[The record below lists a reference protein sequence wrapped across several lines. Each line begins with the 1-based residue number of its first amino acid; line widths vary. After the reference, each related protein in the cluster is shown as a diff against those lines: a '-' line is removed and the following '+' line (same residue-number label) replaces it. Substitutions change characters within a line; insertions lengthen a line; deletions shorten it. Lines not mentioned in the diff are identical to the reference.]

1 MISMGPRG
9 YTPAPRLSRT
19 SLCALWLAVAVM
31 VAPGVIRAA
40 ETPSA
45 LREVLTEHPGV
56 ASLLTDYTFSRRV
69 VSTGRVLDR
78 NLHEFLLS
86 HPDIGASLAALQG
99 LGAYRVQ
106 RVGPRLFQGTDGEG
120 ASAVLHILSEA
131 PGQRIFYA
139 RGRQMF
145 RFFPDVSGEALVVL
159 TTRYEEAA
167 GVDLAHGQ
175 LTIYARLDNRFLGG
189 LLRLLL
195 PFIGWTLDQKISK
208 AFLRESRSVELLSSA
223 RDAILARLEA
233 SETLPRRD
241 VALFRALLD
250 QALERRSGPWGP
262 AGRKVQPPVGKAH
275 VPTSPPSSPPGSL
288 SPRPPQTRGP
298 GPRTLPGS

>member
-1 MISMGPRG
+1 MISMGLRG
-9 YTPAPRLSRT
+9 CTPAPRLSRT

-31 VAPGVIRAA
+31 VAPGVISAA
-40 ETPSA
+40 GAPPA

-106 RVGPRLFQGTDGEG
+106 RVGPRLFRGTDGEG

-139 RGRQMF
+139 RGRQML

-159 TTRYEEAA
+159 TNRYEEAD

-175 LTIYARLDNRFLGG
+175 LTIYARLDDRLLGG

-208 AFLRESRSVELLSSA
+208 AFLSESRSVELLSSN
-223 RDAILARLEA
+223 RDVILARLEA
-233 SETLPRRD
+233 SDSLPRRD
-241 VALFRALLD
+241 LALFRALLA

-262 AGRKVQPPVGKAH
+262 AGPKVQPPVGKTR
-275 VPTSPPSSPPGSL
+275 VPTSPEGSTVL
-288 SPRPPQTRGP
+288 VDSAR
-298 GPRTLPGS
+298 